1 MGRRALLL
9 EIRNPYK
16 SMNGCK
22 TGRVRDAIEII
33 QKIFKITKNKN
44 RSHLLKNENRKNN
57 VGYTGSDR

>member
-1 MGRRALLL
+1 M

-16 SMNGCK
+16 SMNRCK

-44 RSHLLKNENRKNN
+44 RSHLLKNENQKNN
-57 VGYTGSDR
+57 VGYTGADR